1 MNPSEQQNEGKTE
14 MSLAKTRAQMIATVL
29 RYQGIDAAEQ
39 KLTEIAG
46 QEGDQAIME
55 IAPHLSTAEVR
66 GVTAEADIVKPSLL
80 HAAVTP
86 EQFLGVFRRVGVRW
100 SAAEHDDC
108 PPEVLSDFQEELKQ
122 FLCAF
127 ILLQD
132 GEGRRRELMKVI
144 LDEPHGHDALILGTI
159 HEKDFDEFVAAD
171 GKIPDVGDWR
181 EMLGLLP
188 SHFPQEW
195 ERFKRA
201 ASGIRSPKEYREFV
215 HETAAEIYAVA
226 VAEGA
231 VQTTEAEKADE
242 LFTPLS

>member
-1 MNPSEQQNEGKTE
+1 MSTEEKTE
-14 MSLAKTRAQMIATVL
+14 MSLAKTRAQMIVTVL

-66 GVTAEADIVKPSLL
+66 GLTAEADIVKPSLL
-80 HAAVTP
+80 HAAITP
-86 EQFLGVFRRVGVRW
+86 EQFRGVFRRVGVRW

-108 PPEVLSDFQEELKQ
+108 PPEVLTDFQEELKQ

-132 GEGRRRELMKVI
+132 EEGRQRELMKVI
-144 LDEPHGHDALILGTI
+144 LDEPHGPDALILGTI
-159 HEKDFDEFVAAD
+159 REKDFDEFIAKD
-171 GKIPDVGDWR
+171 GKITDVGDWR

-188 SHFPQEW
+188 LHFPREW
-195 ERFKRA
+195 EWFKA
-201 ASGIRSPKEYREFV
+201 VASGIINKKSEYREFV
-215 HETAAEIYAVA
+215 HEVAAEIYAVA

-231 VQTTEAEKADE
+231 VQTIETEKADG